1 MHATNDIPDDDLP
14 REDKDIWP
22 PEFSGSTVTGSSVPE
37 AAEEPWL
44 DEPITPEEA
53 GAFLKIPYSTL
64 NKWRHNKT
72 GPDYLKLG
80 GRLVRYRRRDLIIWL
95 NSCTRS
101 PSNDNGETRD
111 D

>member
-1 MHATNDIPDDDLP
+1 MQATNNIPDDDIP
-14 REDKDIWP
+14 REDEDAWP
-22 PEFSGSTVTGSSVPE
+22 PEFSSKVGTSSSVPE
-37 AAEEPWL
+37 TVEDLWL
-44 DEPITPEEA
+44 DEPITPAEA

-80 GRLVRYRRRDLIIWL
+80 GRLVRYRRRDLITWL
-95 NSCTRS
+95 NSCTRT
-101 PSNDNGETRD
+101 PSNDNGERQD